1 MFSKMTY
8 CIYNIAYMED
18 RTRTNVIVNIIRT
31 LVLTLLSFITF
42 PWVCRY
48 LGASQVGV
56 YTWANTF
63 VMYFLILAKIG
74 IPNLAIRE
82 CVKVKDNKELLSNK
96 VQTFFLIQ
104 LLMTVISFAFMTTIV
119 FSVPDFRDSN
129 EIIFLLSFNFLSG
142 AFSFEWLFIAFEKQF
157 YMSVRSIVILTLSA
171 ILIIVFVKR
180 PDDIY
185 VYALITTSVTLLTTI
200 ANLIYA
206 RNFISLKKTMSYS
219 FKEYIKPL
227 AVIGSISL
235 IISFYNQTDTLILG
249 FIDKSKGEVAS
260 YSVGIKGIDI
270 VIGVITA
277 LSTVF
282 IPRAAICYAQ
292 EDKKYFNRLTA
303 YSINICL
310 FIVLPAIAT
319 MTTLANPIAGL
330 ISGTYDFSSNEVAY
344 HNAPTILIILA
355 SMMLTYSLSDIIYG
369 QILLPTKKEKYYLF
383 ALLGGTILNIALS
396 IIFGAIVFKDNPG
409 VGVAIGT
416 AVTDLL
422 ILVFLLVI
430 NWKWVKK
437 ALFNFNSLKIFVVS
451 AIVAGVSILLRNPIY
466 NLVLQNTSSQVQAL
480 AVELIGVVLIDAVI
494 YIALLVLLKEDLV
507 MSFVRKGDNEN
518 A

>member
-1 MFSKMTY
+1 
-8 CIYNIAYMED
+8 MED

-48 LGASQVGV
+48 LGASQVGI

-82 CVKVKDNKELLSNK
+82 CVKVRDNKELLSNK
-96 VQTFFLIQ
+96 VQVFFIIQ
-104 LLMTVISFAFMTTIV
+104 LITTLLSFGLMTSIV
-119 FSVPDFRDSN
+119 FSVPDFKDAN
-129 EIIFLLSFNFLSG
+129 EIIFLLSFNFLTG

-157 YMSVRSIVILTLSA
+157 YMSVRSIIILMLSA
-171 ILIIVFVKR
+171 ILIVVFVKH

-185 VYALITTSVTLLTTI
+185 IYALITTSTTLLTSI
-200 ANLIYA
+200 ANIIYA
-206 RNFISLKKTMSYS
+206 RKFISLKKTMPYS

-227 AVIGSISL
+227 LVLGSIAL

-249 FIDKSKGEVAS
+249 FLDKSKNEVAS
-260 YSVGIKGIDI
+260 YSVGIKGID
-270 VIGVITA
+270 VIIGIITS

-292 EDKKYFNRLTA
+292 EDKKYFNRLTK
-303 YSINICL
+303 YSVNICL
-310 FIVLPAIAT
+310 FIVFPAVVT
-319 MTTLANPIAGL
+319 MIMLAKPITGL
-330 ISGTYDFSSNEVAY
+330 ISGTYDFSSSDVAY
-344 HNAPTILIILA
+344 YNAPTILIILS
-355 SMMLTYSLSDIIYG
+355 SMMITYSLSDIIYG

-383 ALLGGTILNIALS
+383 ALLGGTILNVVLS
-396 IIFGAIVFKDNPG
+396 IVFGAFVFKNNPG

-422 ILVFLLVI
+422 ILLFLASI
-430 NWKWVKK
+430 NWKWVKNAIFNVNTLK
-437 ALFNFNSLKIFVVS
+437 LFSAAALIVVISL
-451 AIVAGVSILLRNPIY
+451 LLRNPIY
-466 NLVLQNTSSQVQAL
+466 NVAFKFSNSAATAL
-480 AVELIGVVLIDAVI
+480 LFELIGVVLIDAI
-494 YIALLVLLKEDLV
+494 FYIGLLAVLKEDLV
-507 MSFVRKGDNEN
+507 MSFLRKKDNKD